1 MPRTGYIIHYMCVNV
16 YVVVV
21 VVVEGGGNVF
31 AFFVLLE
38 CV

>member
-21 VVVEGGGNVF
+21 VVEGGGNVF